1 MSVKVIRMLSHHRR
15 YVLTFVPEFQDRK
28 PRENEFFLSITQ
40 LEKHSMRSLL
50 TSDFYS
56 YFFTTL
62 VKRERKRKLENEG
75 ISKMK
80 IVGVETRRWMV
91 FFLFVLGFV
100 STKVTTITFFLT
112 RSTQN
117 FEEIFPLVS
126 IHRANHFIRWD

>member
-91 FFLFVLGFV
+91 FFCSFSV
-100 STKVTTITFFLT
+100 SFRRKWRQSLSFSLVQRKISKKFFHSYQFT
-112 RSTQN
+112 VPIIS
-117 FEEIFPLVS
+117 
-126 IHRANHFIRWD
+126 

>member
-91 FFLFVLGFV
+91 FFCSFSV
-100 STKVTTITFFLT
+100 SFRRKWRQSLSFSRVQRKISKKFFHSYQFT
-112 RSTQN
+112 VPIIS
-117 FEEIFPLVS
+117 
-126 IHRANHFIRWD
+126 

>member
-91 FFLFVLGFV
+91 FFCSFSVSFRRKWRQSLFFSRVQRKI
-100 STKVTTITFFLT
+100 SKKFFHSYQFT
-112 RSTQN
+112 VPIIS
-117 FEEIFPLVS
+117 
-126 IHRANHFIRWD
+126 

>member
-91 FFLFVLGFV
+91 FFCSFSDSFRRKWRQSLSFSPVQRKI
-100 STKVTTITFFLT
+100 SKKFFHSYQFT
-112 RSTQN
+112 VPIIS
-117 FEEIFPLVS
+117 
-126 IHRANHFIRWD
+126 